1 MTKVKQTALP
11 PTGAHWSYGADYM
24 RGISKAS
31 AKVLCG
37 RNPTPAVGYETV
49 VAIAPDGSRLY
60 VKNMSGAFYLA
71 CSSARVDRWPELFQ
85 VAVI

>member
-24 RGISKAS
+24 RRISKAS

-37 RNPTPAVGYETV
+37 LYPAPRMGYETV
-49 VAIAPDGSRLY
+49 VAVSPDGFRLR
-60 VKNMSGAFYLA
+60 VQNISGAYYLA
-71 CSSARVDRWPELFQ
+71 CSSAPVDQWPELFQ
-85 VAVI
+85 VEVV